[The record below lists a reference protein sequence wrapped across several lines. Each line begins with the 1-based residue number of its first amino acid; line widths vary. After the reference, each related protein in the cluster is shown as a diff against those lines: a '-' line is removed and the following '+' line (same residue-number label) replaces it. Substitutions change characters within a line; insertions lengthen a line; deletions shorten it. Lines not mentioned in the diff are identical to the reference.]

1 MRICLDHNL
10 HIIFL
15 ILASFFFL
23 HNNVLYLLGL
33 IGLYIYIYVC
43 VCVGGG
49 GKAIL
54 ANVCVCVCVCGGRL
68 YWPTFSLIFLI
79 HLFLCVGV

>member
-33 IGLYIYIYVC
+33 IGLYIYVC
-43 VCVGGG
+43 VCVVG

-54 ANVCVCVCVCGGRL
+54 ANVCVCVGGEGYIGQL
-68 YWPTFSLIFLI
+68 SA
-79 HLFLCVGV
+79 